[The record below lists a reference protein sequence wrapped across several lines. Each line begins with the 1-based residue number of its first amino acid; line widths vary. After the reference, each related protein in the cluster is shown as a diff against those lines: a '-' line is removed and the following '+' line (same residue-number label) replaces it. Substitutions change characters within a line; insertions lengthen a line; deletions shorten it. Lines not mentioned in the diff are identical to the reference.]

1 MAGNPKNQGLFWSLD
16 LAKLGQGS
24 WFRSH
29 RGRKE
34 DDLVEVRVG
43 ILSFF
48 WSIRRVR
55 QIIFLVLLLAADY
68 VSIFRWFDD
77 VSKFGCQV

>member
-1 MAGNPKNQGLFWSLD
+1 MI
-16 LAKLGQGS
+16 
-24 WFRSH
+24 RSH

-34 DDLVEVRVG
+34 NDLVEVRVG

-68 VSIFRWFDD
+68 VSIFR
-77 VSKFGCQV
+77 